1 MLPSKCLI
9 EPVQE
14 IFSRKHVLSLS
25 QAQGKL
31 REKSFLDP
39 SHSLGMTALPVTWRA
54 LRSFDVTQD
63 MLCASHLFSDW
74 LHIQS
79 QLSPTD
85 EPPAL

>member
-1 MLPSKCLI
+1 MCEKPFLI
-9 EPVQE
+9 RQGCHFDP
-14 IFSRKHVLSLS
+14 FGK
-25 QAQGKL
+25 QGKL

-39 SHSLGMTALPVTWRA
+39 SHSLGMTALPVTWRT
-54 LRSFDVTQD
+54 LRSFDVAQD

-79 QLSPTD
+79 QFSPRD